1 MLRIYP
7 EKIDEFVNL
16 FEDTL
21 SVIKDDSK
29 GLTALVWIIG
39 EFGHKLDYAPYLM
52 ESIIESYSEVDS
64 FDLINS
70 ILLSCCKLFFKSPG
84 EMQDILGK
92 LFAFINNDFNDI
104 DLKDRACYLYN
115 LMKTNIE
122 EAEII
127 ICGKSN
133 IDQFSDTNNIN
144 LPILFNE
151 FNTLS
156 VLYQKP
162 EEKFVKKYINE
173 EDLDKDKDKGTDFTK
188 DKITGETGEEY
199 TQKEEK
205 QEEPKYKYITY
216 NKSSFD
222 GKALLSKNEIERL
235 KGYYSVFQEKNFNN
249 IPEEID
255 VSEFSEYLASECVFV
270 SSKNENNN
278 IVDLSLYSYDVRFL

>member
-1 MLRIYP
+1 
-7 EKIDEFVNL
+7 
-16 FEDTL
+16 
-21 SVIKDDSK
+21 
-29 GLTALVWIIG
+29 
-39 EFGHKLDYAPYLM
+39 M
-52 ESIIESYSEVDS
+52 ESIIESYSEIDS

-70 ILLSCCKLFFKSPG
+70 ILLSSCKLFFKSPG

-122 EAEII
+122 EAELI
-127 ICGKSN
+127 ICGKSS

-188 DKITGETGEEY
+188 EKITGETGEEY
-199 TQKEEK
+199 SQKEEK

-270 SSKNENNN
+270 SSKNETNN
-278 IVDLSLYSYDVRFL
+278 IVDLSLYSYDVRILYLN